1 MLLTESGRAKLS
13 DMGLSKRLGLG
24 ESSFETMGTPGGSS
38 GWQAPEQL
46 ADRSGGAVKQSKAM
60 DVFSLG
66 ILLFYVLTGAF
77 TVEGSVDQSAH
88 GPLRPIIPIVA
99 RLLSVQS

>member
-1 MLLTESGRAKLS
+1 MHHHSDLKPHNVLLTETGRAKLS

-24 ESSFETMGTPGGSS
+24 EASFETMGTPGGSS

-46 ADRSGGAVKQSKAM
+46 ADRGGRAVKQSKAM

-66 ILLFYVLTGAF
+66 ILLFYVLTG
-77 TVEGSVDQSAH
+77 T
-88 GPLRPIIPIVA
+88 
-99 RLLSVQS
+99 RLAVMSEDVQ

>member
-1 MLLTESGRAKLS
+1 MLRVVCQQDTSVPLRRDLKPHNVLLTDSGHAKLS

-46 ADRSGGAVKQSKAM
+46 ADRSVGAVKQSKAM

-66 ILLFYVLTGAF
+66 ILLFYVFTG
-77 TVEGSVDQSAH
+77 TLPWMV
-88 GPLRPIIPIVA
+88 P
-99 RLLSVQS
+99 